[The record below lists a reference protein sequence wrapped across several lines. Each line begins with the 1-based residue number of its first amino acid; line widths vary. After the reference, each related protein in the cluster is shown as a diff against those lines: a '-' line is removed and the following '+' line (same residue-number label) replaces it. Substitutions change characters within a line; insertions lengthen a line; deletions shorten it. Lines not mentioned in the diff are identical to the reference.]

1 MEVFF
6 AAFKNPLTFVVS
18 NAHLNNFLSKLERK
32 LLY

>member
-6 AAFKNPLTFVVS
+6 AVFKNPLAFGVS
-18 NAHLNNFLSKLERK
+18 NTHLNNFLSKLERK